1 MKKLE
6 QIPEHTRVYVDETGV
21 RKELVRE
28 RGRSKRGIKIHATR
42 MGRMPKKY
50 KVNVVA
56 ARRKDKQGNVL
67 HIAPLCYKHTM
78 NSDFFVEWF
87 RTKLVKSIPKGF
99 TITMDNATHHPK
111 IRLANLAKRHGMKL
125 LFLPTYSPDLNPIEK
140 DWANLKKHLIDI
152 QPDFVNFESAIYDYL
167 S

>member
-1 MKKLE
+1 
-6 QIPEHTRVYVDETGV
+6 
-21 RKELVRE
+21 VRE
-28 RGRSKRGIKIHATR
+28 RGRAKRGIKIHATK

-56 ARRKDKQGNVL
+56 ARCKDEQGNVL

-78 NSDFFVEWF
+78 NSGFFIEWF

-99 TITMDNATHHPK
+99 TITMDNASHHPK
-111 IRLANLAKRHGMKL
+111 KRLLNISRRHGMNL

-140 DWANLKKHLIDI
+140 DWANMKNHLIDTH
-152 QPDFVNFESAIYDYL
+152 PSFENLEKAIYDYL
-167 S
+167 L

>member
-1 MKKLE
+1 V
-6 QIPEHTRVYVDETGV
+6 HRRVYVDETGI

-28 RGRSKRGIKIHATR
+28 RGRSKRGVKIHAVK

-56 ARRKDKQGNVL
+56 ARRKDEQNNVL

-78 NSDFFVEWF
+78 SSDFFVEWF
-87 RTKLVKSIPKGF
+87 RTKLVKSISKGS
-99 TITMDNATHHPK
+99 TITMDNATHHPQK
-111 IRLANLAKRHGMKL
+111 RLTNLARRHGMKL

-140 DWANLKKHLIDI
+140 DWANLKKHLIDT
-152 QPDFVNFESAIYDYL
+152 QPAFEDLEMAIYDYL
-167 S
+167 T